1 MEGKYI
7 LSAGM
12 DHALKLWDLECDELK
27 ATIAKSYK
35 HTKGSRVLVFM
46 IYLSIHLSIRFYLFI
61 NSSIHPSI
69 YPSIRLSI
77 HLSIYPSIHLST
89 HLSIY
94 LSINS
99 SIHPLKKLS
108 SCSNSLSETCNQ
120 RNTS

>member
-46 IYLSIHLSIRFYLFI
+46 IYLSIHLSI
-61 NSSIHPSI
+61 
-69 YPSIRLSI
+69 
-77 HLSIYPSIHLST
+77 YPSIHLST
-89 HLSIY
+89 HLSIHQFVYPFIY
-94 LSINS
+94 LSIHQFIYPPIYL
-99 SIHPLKKLS
+99 SIYPSIRLS
-108 SCSNSLSETCNQ
+108 TH
-120 RNTS
+120 

>member
-46 IYLSIHLSIRFYLFI
+46 IYLSIHLSI
-61 NSSIHPSI
+61 
-69 YPSIRLSI
+69 
-77 HLSIYPSIHLST
+77 YPSIHLST